1 MLQNYKFIN
10 RKQNQTTSKTNQQLF
25 PIFATSKKYNKKS
38 MTKVSDRL
46 NRLAE
51 SATLAMARMS
61 RELKAKGHD
70 VIALS
75 LGEPDFD
82 TPDFIKEAA
91 KKAIDNNYSHYTPV
105 PGLPELRN
113 AIVTKF
119 KRDNNLEFTADQIVT
134 STGAKQ
140 SLANVCLSLLNPGDE
155 VLLPCPYWV
164 SYAEIIK
171 LAEGVPVE
179 VPSSIDSDFKVTPE
193 ELEAAITPNTKLLM
207 FSSPCNPS
215 GTVYTKDELEA
226 IAKMLEKYPNIY
238 VVADEIYEH
247 INFTE
252 GHFSMGTIPSM
263 KERTVTVNGVSKG
276 YAMTGW
282 RVGFIGAP
290 LWIAKA
296 CNKIQGQIT
305 SATCAIAQKA
315 AETAM
320 LANPKE
326 VTADM
331 KATFLKRRDMIL
343 NELNNIEGIK
353 CNIPQGAFYVFP
365 DVSYYFGKSDGTTN
379 INNANDFC
387 MYLLNSC
394 YVAFVAGDAFG
405 NPECVR
411 ISYAAADDKL
421 MEAMGR
427 IKNQLAKLS

>member
-1 MLQNYKFIN
+1 
-10 RKQNQTTSKTNQQLF
+10 
-25 PIFATSKKYNKKS
+25 

-61 RELKAKGHD
+61 RELQAKGID

-82 TPDFIKEAA
+82 TPEFIKEAA
-91 KKAIDNNYSHYTPV
+91 KKAIDDNFSHYTPV
-105 PGLPELRN
+105 PGLPELRS
-113 AIVTKF
+113 AIVAKF
-119 KRDNNLEFTADQIVT
+119 KRDNDLEYTVDQIVT

-171 LAEGVPVE
+171 LAEGVPIE
-179 VPSSIDSDFKVTPE
+179 VPSTIDTDFKVTPE
-193 ELEAAITPNTKLLM
+193 QLEAAITPNTKILM

-215 GTVYTKDELEA
+215 GTVYTQSELEA
-226 IAKMLEKYPNIY
+226 IAKMLEKYPQIY
-238 VVADEIYEH
+238 IIADEIYEH

-252 GHFSMGTIPSM
+252 KHFSIGTITSM
-263 KERTVTVNGVSKG
+263 VDRTVTVNGVSKG
-276 YAMTGW
+276 FAMTGW

-296 CNKIQGQIT
+296 CNKIQGQLT

-315 AETAM
+315 AERAM
-320 LANPKE
+320 LAEPKS
-326 VTADM
+326 TTQQM
-331 KATFLKRRDMIL
+331 KEAFLNRRNLI
-343 NELNNIEGIK
+343 IK
-353 CNIPQGAFYVFP
+353 LLKEIPGVNCNIPQGAFYVFP
-365 DVSYYFGKSDGTTN
+365 DVSYYFGKSDGVTS

-387 MYLLNSC
+387 MYLLNSAH
-394 YVAFVAGDAFG
+394 VACVAGDAFG
-405 NPECVR
+405 NPECIR

-421 MEAMGR
+421 IEAMSR
-427 IKNQLAKLS
+427 IKNKLAQLS

>member
-1 MLQNYKFIN
+1 
-10 RKQNQTTSKTNQQLF
+10 
-25 PIFATSKKYNKKS
+25 

-70 VIALS
+70 VIPLS

-82 TPDFIKEAA
+82 TPGFIKDAA
-91 KKAIDNNYSHYTPV
+91 KKAVDDNFSHYTPV
-105 PGLPELRN
+105 PGLPELRY

-119 KRDNNLEFTADQIVT
+119 KRDNNLEYTADQIVT

-140 SLANVCLSLLNPGDE
+140 SLANVCLSLLNNGDE

-179 VPSSIDSDFKVTPE
+179 VPSSIDSDFKVTPD
-193 ELEAAITPNTKLLM
+193 ELEAAITPKTKLLM

-215 GTVYTKDELEA
+215 GTVYTKEELIA
-226 IAKMLEKYPNIY
+226 IAKLLEKYPNIY
-238 VVADEIYEH
+238 VISDEIYEH

-263 KERTVTVNGVSKG
+263 KDRTITVNGVSKG

-331 KATFLKRRDMIL
+331 KDTFLKRRDMIL

-365 DVSYYFGKSDGTTN
+365 DISYYFGKSDGTTT
-379 INNANDFC
+379 INNANDLC

-405 NPECVR
+405 NPECIR

-421 MEAMGR
+421 IEAINR
-427 IKNQLAKLS
+427 IKKQLAKLS